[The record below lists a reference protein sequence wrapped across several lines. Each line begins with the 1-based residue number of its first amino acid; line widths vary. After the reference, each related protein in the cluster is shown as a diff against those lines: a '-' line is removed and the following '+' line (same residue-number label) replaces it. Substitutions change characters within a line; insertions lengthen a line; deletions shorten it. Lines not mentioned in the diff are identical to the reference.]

1 MHEYA
6 LKTTAEADTM
16 PPKTAQSRKAVA
28 REITSRSPKTSPA
41 MLTNG
46 QPSRIS
52 EYFGINTF
60 GVRQMRDKL
69 PRDVYEKML
78 ASVRQGKKLDP
89 EAAGRVAHVIKE
101 WAVGRGATHFTHWF
115 QPQTGL
121 TAEKHDAFLSFDDGN
136 PMESFSASQLV
147 QGEPDASSFP
157 SGGLRATWEAR
168 GYTAWNPAS
177 PVFIAEWAGVKT
189 LCIPTVFVGYNGE
202 ALDEIT
208 PLLRSSDALSAKA
221 IELLEVIGDKG
232 VQRVFT
238 TLGPE
243 QEYFLIDR
251 AHFAMR
257 PDLVMAGRTLLG
269 APPSR
274 GQQLE
279 DHYFGGIPE
288 RIQACIAEVETELYK
303 LGVPIVTRH
312 NEVAPSQFE
321 MAPRFEETDVATDHN
336 QLVMATLRR
345 VALRHDL
352 QALLH
357 EKPFAGINGSGKHC
371 NWSLSIMADDPDL
384 DGFNLLKPGQTPHQ
398 NVRFLIFLAAV
409 LKGVHKHAGM
419 LRAGI
424 ATSGNEH
431 RLGANEAPP
440 AIISVF
446 MGDMLTDMI
455 ESIVADKG
463 GRSAE
468 EQMMK
473 LGVARIP
480 EIKRDTTDRNRTS
493 PFAFTGNK
501 FEFRAVGSSQSIAFP
516 VALVNAAVAD
526 GIAELTAELRA
537 ELKTTKK
544 VDDAVLKVVRRAFKA
559 TTPIRFEGN
568 NYSDEWV
575 KEAAKRGLPNYRRS
589 PEALSQL
596 VTKSSQKCLVGLGIL
611 TDEELESRYHV
622 RLERYVKD
630 MLIELHTLREMVDTM
645 VLPAAYGYSGSLIDA
660 AAKAKTAGIAAVP
673 QVAAAN
679 EVGKLIKTLQR
690 ERAVLVKV
698 IAKADAMHESLE
710 SCAAYLTDDGAEAM
724 GRVRAAC
731 DALELVVDDEC
742 WPLPK
747 YREMLFPV

>member
-1 MHEYA
+1 MPA
-6 LKTTAEADTM
+6 KTVQNRKTVTRELVSRT
-16 PPKTAQSRKAVA
+16 PKT
-28 REITSRSPKTSPA
+28 PPA
-41 MLTNG
+41 IMHNG
-46 QPSRIS
+46 QPARVSD
-52 EYFGINTF
+52 YFGINTF

-69 PRDVYEKML
+69 PRDVYEKIL
-78 ASVRQGKKLDP
+78 AAVRQGKKLDV
-89 EAAGRVAHVIKE
+89 EVATRVAQVIRD
-101 WAVGRGATHFTHWF
+101 WAIGRGCSHFTHWF

-121 TAEKHDAFLSFDDGN
+121 TAEKHDAFLSFDDGS

-221 IELLEVIGDKG
+221 IELLALIGDKN
-232 VQRVFT
+232 VYRVYT

-251 AHFAMR
+251 AHFALR
-257 PDLVMAGRTLLG
+257 PDLVMSGRTLLG
-269 APPSR
+269 APPPR

-288 RIQACIAEVETELYK
+288 RIQACIAEVENELYK

-352 QALLH
+352 QAILH

-371 NWSLSIMADDPDL
+371 NWSMSIAADDHEL
-384 DGFNLLKPGQTPHQ
+384 DGVNLLKPGQTPHQ
-398 NVRFLIFLAAV
+398 NIRFLVFLAAV

-424 ATSGNEH
+424 ASSGNEH

-446 MGDMLTDMI
+446 MGDMLTGMI
-455 ESIVADKG
+455 DAIIHETGNV
-463 GRSAE
+463 SAE
-468 EQMMK
+468 EEMMK

-493 PFAFTGNK
+493 PFAFTGAK

-516 VALVNAAVAD
+516 VALVNAAVAEA
-526 GIAELTAELRA
+526 IAEITDDLRA
-537 ELKTTKK
+537 ELKKTEK
-544 VDDAVLKVVRRAFKA
+544 VDDAVFKIVRKVFKE
-559 TTPIRFEGN
+559 TTPVRFEGN
-568 NYSDEWV
+568 NYSEEWV
-575 KEAAKRGLPNYRRS
+575 KEAAKRGLPNLKRT
-589 PEALSQL
+589 PEALAQL
-596 VTKSSQKCLVGLGIL
+596 VTKPSKKCLVGLGIL

-622 RLERYVKD
+622 RLERYIKD
-630 MLIELHTLREMVDTM
+630 MLIELHTLREMVDTL
-645 VLPAAYGYSGSLIDA
+645 VLPAVFSYSSQLIEA
-660 AAKAKTAGIAAVP
+660 VARAKSARIAAVP
-673 QVAAAN
+673 QVEAAN
-679 EVGKLIKTLQR
+679 RLHKHIRELQKHRATL
-690 ERAVLVKV
+690 EKV
-698 IAKADAMHESLE
+698 ITKAESMHSSLE
-710 SCAAYLTDDGAEAM
+710 GCAAFLTQQGAEAM
-724 GRVRAAC
+724 ASVRDAC
-731 DALELVVDDEC
+731 DALEVMIDDDC